1 MEGGTDKEVAMNL
14 KGVFWVKLFVLL
26 LILILSSIGSAF
38 SQGKRV
44 VRAGEIEWVSRDF
57 KYIGINEGKV
67 KITPQTKI
75 VDSQGNSLKVSEL
88 KPGRHV
94 TVELIRNADGSWEKR
109 IVIRR

>member
-1 MEGGTDKEVAMNL
+1 MNF
-14 KGVFWVKLFVLL
+14 KGVFWVKLFVLI

-44 VRAGEIEWVSRDF
+44 VRSGEIEWVSPDF

-67 KITPQTKI
+67 LIKPQTKV
-75 VDSQGNSLKVSEL
+75 VDGEGNSLKISEL

-94 TVELIRNADGSWEKR
+94 TVELIRNPDGSWEKR